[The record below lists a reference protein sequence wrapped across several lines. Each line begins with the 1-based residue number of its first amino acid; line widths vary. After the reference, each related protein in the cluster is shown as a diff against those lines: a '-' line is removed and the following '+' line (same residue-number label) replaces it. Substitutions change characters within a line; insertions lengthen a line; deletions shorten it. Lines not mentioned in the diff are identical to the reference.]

1 VAAAEKALA
10 HASSVQVRF
19 LAGRIF
25 AEGGEIAKATAIATD
40 LVGELQVEPQAYG
53 KILQGVIALAK
64 DDPRAAVKVLTEAN
78 TLLDTWIG
86 HYDLGR
92 AYLAAGAFPQAD
104 SEFDRTL
111 KRSGEAL
118 SLFLDEEP
126 TSGFLPPVYY
136 YLGRA
141 REGMGTAAYADAYR
155 RYLAIRNQ
163 TDGDPLAAD
172 IRKRLASGR

>member
-1 VAAAEKALA
+1 M
-10 HASSVQVRF
+10 
-19 LAGRIF
+19 
-25 AEGGEIAKATAIATD
+25 
-40 LVGELQVEPQAYG
+40 
-53 KILQGVIALAK
+53 
-64 DDPRAAVKVLTEAN
+64 LTEAN

-126 TSGFLPPVYY
+126 TSGFLPPVHY

-172 IRKRLASGR
+172 IRKRLADAESRR